1 MCLEMGRVLAKHC
14 TRDHVVHLSVINRLV
29 CKRCM
34 FLVFKM
40 FIKLYIGGFN
50 FPGVCRYSI

>member
-1 MCLEMGRVLAKHC
+1 MCLEMGRVLVKHC